1 MRLQLSKKAAI
12 RLFEGKMSEDEI
24 TRFSEADD
32 DGVEAWA
39 WIRFDKIIFET
50 DPIRVTFYRH
60 DREVAYMVDDG
71 PFHKGDTLTL
81 MFDDANFY
89 GEHRVVFVP

>member
-1 MRLQLSKKAAI
+1 MRLQFSKKAAI
-12 RLFEGKMSEDEI
+12 RLLEGKMSEDEI
-24 TRFSEADD
+24 TRFNEADD
-32 DGVEAWA
+32 DGVEAWF
-39 WIRFDKIIFET
+39 RFDQIILAT

-60 DREVAYMVDDG
+60 GREVAYMVDDG

-89 GEHRVVFVP
+89 GEHRIVLVP